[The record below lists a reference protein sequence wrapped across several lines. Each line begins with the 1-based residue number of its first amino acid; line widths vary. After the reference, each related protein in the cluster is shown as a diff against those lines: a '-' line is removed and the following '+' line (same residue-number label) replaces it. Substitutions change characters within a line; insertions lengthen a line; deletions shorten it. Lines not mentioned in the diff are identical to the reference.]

1 MFVDVTSL
9 IRDKNVKRQVKVYLK
24 KPQATNEFGVKLPP
38 TFNNDVE
45 PDLIINNCCI
55 VEQRD
60 RILSPERG
68 TYIFRISYDF
78 YFPRNK
84 VRGHDL
90 TGATIILDNGRKFTL
105 TVLSIDGEY
114 SSHAVYNGTE
124 VLVEYEGD
132 ARL

>member
-9 IRDKNVKRQVKVYLK
+9 INEATVKRTAKIYTK
-24 KPQATNEFGVKLPP
+24 KQRKTNEFGVKLPP
-38 TFNNDVE
+38 TATDNVE
-45 PDLIINNCCI
+45 PDIIINNCCV

-84 VRGHDL
+84 VKGHNL
-90 TGATIILDNGRKFTL
+90 TGAKVILDNGRQFTL
-105 TVLSIDGEY
+105 TELSLDGEY
-114 SSHAVYNGTE
+114 ASHAVYNGTE